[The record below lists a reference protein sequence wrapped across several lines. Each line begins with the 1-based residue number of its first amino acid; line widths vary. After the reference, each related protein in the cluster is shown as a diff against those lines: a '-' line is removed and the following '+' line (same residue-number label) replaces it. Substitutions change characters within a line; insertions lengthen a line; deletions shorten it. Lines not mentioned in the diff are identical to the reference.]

1 MISKANLF
9 LVGVLLLCGAVLAE
23 SAIPPKLIQ
32 ATPRNVVAALYLEG
46 RSAEQAD
53 HTAAELIATAL
64 SRSAAMGLLGE
75 LSDAERITLDVLN
88 CWPVIRRYP
97 RAYLLHDIKLRRL
110 PTGGNR
116 LDGLAL
122 SLVLQTGEH
131 RAEIQQLVQNL
142 LNKYTNDQSGNLE
155 AITIGGRPFHRLT
168 DSVLPS
174 WVVWEWGQYDD
185 MFIVSVGAGSCDK
198 VIRALS
204 EDRLSIAREDWFSTA
219 HRRCHANV
227 ADFELFIDAALLQ
240 ERLGD
245 SARDRFH
252 AVVAS
257 LGLDSARKSLWT
269 VGSSGRAYTCYA
281 YHQDDP
287 GDKFERLSEPAS
299 YRSEHQRLVPEG
311 ASGYA
316 IFQTSGAAL
325 LRRIRSCYLA
335 SQRLEKRVELLE
347 GWQRLARERK
357 INFERDVMGQLGEF
371 VIVHNHPRHPF
382 GLPLMWTVLIEIKGD
397 AKRVERTLSKVL
409 SYCEEKLDTAASR
422 KEAGFIRPLLRR
434 TPSGIWYVQYGLS
447 GPAVAVTDRWL
458 VISYSPE
465 ALRLNL
471 AAAPAGESVRVLRSA
486 GGSVS
491 QPGR

>member
-1 MISKANLF
+1 MISKANLI
-9 LVGVLLLCGAVLAE
+9 LAGMLGLCGAGLAE

-32 ATPRNVVAALYLEG
+32 ATPRSVVAALYLEG
-46 RSAEQAD
+46 RSGEQAD
-53 HTAAELIATAL
+53 HTAAELIAAVL
-64 SRSAAMGLLGE
+64 SRGGVMGLFGE
-75 LSDAERITLDVLN
+75 LNDTERITLDLLT

-131 RAEIQQLVQNL
+131 RVEIQRLVQQL
-142 LNKYTNDQSGNLE
+142 LSKYTNDQSGHLE
-155 AITIGGRPFHRLT
+155 QITIGGRPFHRLT
-168 DSVLPS
+168 DSSLPS
-174 WVVWEWGQYDD
+174 WVVWEWGQYEDT
-185 MFIVSVGAGSCDK
+185 FIVSVGAGSCEK

-204 EDRLSIAREDWFSTA
+204 ESASSIAGEEWFSTA
-219 HRRCHANV
+219 QQRCQAN
-227 ADFELFIDAALLQ
+227 AAGFELFIDAGLLQ

-252 AVVAS
+252 AVVES
-257 LGLDSARKSLWT
+257 LGLHAARKSLWT
-269 VGSSGRAYTCYA
+269 VGSSGRAYSCYA
-281 YHQDDP
+281 YHQDDT
-287 GDKFERLSEPAS
+287 GESFEQLSEPAS
-299 YRSEHQRLVPEG
+299 YRPDHQRLVPEG

-335 SQRLEKRVELLE
+335 SQRLEKRVELLA
-347 GWQRLARERK
+347 GWERLARERK
-357 INFERDVMGQLGEF
+357 VNFERDVLGQLGEF

-397 AKRVERTLSKVL
+397 AKRVERTVSQVL
-409 SYCEEKLDTAASR
+409 SYCEEKLDAAASR
-422 KEAGFIRPLLRR
+422 KDAGFIRPLLRR

-447 GPAVAVTDRWL
+447 GPAVAVTDGWL

-471 AAAPAGESVRVLRSA
+471 AAAPAGKSVRVLRSA
-486 GGSVS
+486 GSSGS

>member
-9 LVGVLLLCGAVLAE
+9 LAGLLGLCCAAQTE

-32 ATPRNVVAALYLEG
+32 ATPRSVVAAIYLEG
-46 RSAEQAD
+46 RSIEQTK
-53 HTAAELIATAL
+53 HTAAEIIAAAL
-64 SRSAAMGLLGE
+64 SRSAAMGLFGE

-88 CWPVIRRYP
+88 CWPAIRRYP

-131 RAEIQQLVQNL
+131 RAEIQQLVQHL
-142 LNKYTNDQSGNLE
+142 LNKYTNDQSGHLE
-155 AITIGGRPFHRLT
+155 QVTIGGRPFHRLT
-168 DSVLPS
+168 DSSLPS

-204 EDRLSIAREDWFSTA
+204 ENRLSIAQDAWFSTA
-219 HRRCHANV
+219 HQRCRANV
-227 ADFELFIDAALLQ
+227 AGFELFIDAALLQ

-252 AVVAS
+252 AVVES
-257 LGLDSARKSLWT
+257 LGLHSTRKSLWT

-281 YHQDDP
+281 YHQDET

-299 YRSEHQRLVPEG
+299 YRPDHRRLIPEG

-325 LRRIRSCYLA
+325 LRRIRSCYVA

-347 GWQRLARERK
+347 GWERLAREQK
-357 INFERDVMGQLGEF
+357 INFERDILGQLGEF

-382 GLPLMWTVLIEIKGD
+382 GLPLMWTILIEIKGD
-397 AKRVERTLSKVL
+397 AQRVERALSQVL
-409 SYCEEKLDTAASR
+409 SYCAERMDAAASR
-422 KEAGFIRPLLRR
+422 KESGFIRPLLRR

-447 GPAVAVTDRWL
+447 GPAVAVADGWL

-471 AAAPAGESVRVLRSA
+471 AAAPAGGLARVLRST
-486 GGSVS
+486 GDSVS